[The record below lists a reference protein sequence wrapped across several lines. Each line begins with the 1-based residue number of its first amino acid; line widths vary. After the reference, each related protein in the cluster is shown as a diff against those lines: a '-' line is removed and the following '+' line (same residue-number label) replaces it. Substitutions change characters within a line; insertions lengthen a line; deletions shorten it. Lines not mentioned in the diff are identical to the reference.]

1 MNRLGLSAA
10 LLALAACTS
19 SSKHDPSASVA
30 ASAAASTAAP
40 TQISTEAART
50 RIAEL
55 LEAEHRRA
63 PALITEADLISRDVS
78 VRRAAAR
85 ALART
90 AGKGAREG
98 LLHLLYDEDAEV
110 TAWAAYGLGFDCAGD
125 TRDATVDALV
135 ARATALPEASAF
147 DPAFG
152 AIARAVGG
160 CASPSRSE
168 ATLVAW
174 LGLSPSRASY
184 TSLALGDL
192 AAKTKRLLEETWV
205 SLFAR
210 AAGGVSDA
218 ALAEALFAVSR
229 VENVPPSVVDR
240 LAEVATSRLS
250 DNGPYRLFAIRALG
264 RAKGAG
270 LNGLEKVL
278 VTDAQNFTVPERVE
292 AFRAAA
298 RLGGDGQVLIG
309 RTLESIAAAPD
320 QIAGNNELATIT
332 LAGLAS
338 LKDPK
343 AAPKALVAL
352 KALAL
357 AEGGSA
363 RAKRI
368 TSLVRCAAARVPP
381 DVKVTD
387 PAVVACDLDKG
398 WIGKRTS
405 AEILGRSELL
415 APQKAVFAQLLA
427 DPDARVREAA
437 LELLSAHPEI
447 DGTPAILVAALKAM
461 ESGIVNVAAEQI
473 HTNPRLASAAPPA
486 KKRKK
491 KKDDDKKVDPDKPT
505 PPKPEDEPLPAP
517 SKDVVAAL
525 VAALERAV
533 KDNDPELLGALL
545 DAIGALGEKSLLA
558 KIEPFCKSADPSTR
572 EHVTNAIALLSGGK
586 KPVCEAPARAENIG
600 PEVSAPATEDVTI
613 VFETEAGELI
623 LQLDADLAPVAT
635 KRMTTLVERGYF
647 NGNIIHR
654 VDPSFVVQFGSP
666 NADGYAGPPDLPP
679 MRCETSPSPFEYG
692 SVGVALSGR
701 DTGSSQLFVMRG
713 RHPHLDGKY
722 AIVGTSSGPWDG
734 VIEGDAILKATIRPK
749 AD

>member
-1 MNRLGLSAA
+1 MERVRRLAVGAA
-10 LLALAACTS
+10 LLAASACTS

-30 ASAAASTAAP
+30 ASAALSSASSA
-40 TQISTEAART
+40 QISSDAART

-55 LEAEHRRA
+55 REAEHRRA
-63 PALITEADLISRDVS
+63 AGLVSETDLTSRDVS

-90 AGKGAREG
+90 AGKASRDG

-110 TAWAAYGLGFDCAGD
+110 TTWAAYGLGFDCAGD
-125 TRDATVDALV
+125 TREATVDALV
-135 ARATALPEASAF
+135 ARATALPEGAPF

-152 AIARAVGG
+152 SIARAVGG

-174 LGLSPSRASY
+174 LGLAPERASY
-184 TSLALGDL
+184 TCLALGDL
-192 AAKTKRLLEETWV
+192 AGKTKRLLEETWV

-218 ALAEALFAVSR
+218 ALSEALFAVSR

-240 LAEVATSRLS
+240 LAEVATARLADS
-250 DNGPYRLFAIRALG
+250 GPYRLFAIRALG
-264 RAKGAG
+264 RAKGAA
-270 LNGLEKVL
+270 LSGLEKVL
-278 VTDAQNFTVPERVE
+278 LTDAASFTVPERVE
-292 AFRAAA
+292 AFRAAG

-309 RTLESIAAAPD
+309 RVLEGIAAAQD
-320 QIAGNNELATIT
+320 KIARDNELATLT
-332 LAGLAS
+332 LAALAS

-343 AAPKALVAL
+343 AAPKALTVL
-352 KALAL
+352 KALPF

-363 RAKRI
+363 RTKRI

-381 DVKVTD
+381 DVKITD
-387 PAVVACDLDKG
+387 PAVIACDLEQG
-398 WIGKRTS
+398 WIGKRTT
-405 AEILGRSELL
+405 AEILGRTELL
-415 APQKAVFAQLLA
+415 APQKAVLAKLLA

-437 LELLSAHPEI
+437 LELLSGHPEI
-447 DGTPAILVAALKAM
+447 DNTPAILVTALKAA
-461 ESGIVNVAAEQI
+461 EPGVVNVAAEQI
-473 HTNPRLASAAPPA
+473 HTSPRLASAVLPA
-486 KKRKK
+486 KKKK
-491 KKDDDKKVDPDKPT
+491 KKDDKKIDPDKPA
-505 PPKPEDEPLPAP
+505 PPKPEDEPLPPPA
-517 SKDVVAAL
+517 KEVVSAL

-586 KPVCEAPARAENIG
+586 KPTCEAPARADTVG

-613 VFETEAGELI
+613 VFDTDAGELI
-623 LQLDADLAPVAT
+623 LKLDATLAPIAT

-647 NGNIIHR
+647 NGNVLHR

-666 NADGYAGPPDLPP
+666 HADGYAGPPDLPP
-679 MRCETSPSPFEYG
+679 MRCETSPSAFEHG

-722 AIVGTSSGPWDG
+722 AIVGRSKGPWDN
-734 VIEGDAILKATIRPK
+734 VMEGDVIVKARIGE
-749 AD
+749 